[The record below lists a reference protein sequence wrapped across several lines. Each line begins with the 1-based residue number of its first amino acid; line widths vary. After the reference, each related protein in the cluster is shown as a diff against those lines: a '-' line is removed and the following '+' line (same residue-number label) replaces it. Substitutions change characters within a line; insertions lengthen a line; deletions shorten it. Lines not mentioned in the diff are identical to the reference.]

1 VRSQSQRGE
10 VVVLRGR
17 VDRLEKE
24 AEIARRLAAF
34 EDQGPDRSRIW
45 RFIEIESEH
54 FAITTLCLV
63 CRVSRSAYYEWIN
76 KGEGPS
82 EADLDEALLA
92 NKIYDVWVKSRR
104 RYGAP
109 RITASLCKGGDQV
122 NEKRV
127 ARLMGLLG
135 IAGICGRK
143 KIKTTRRDP
152 SHPLAADLVE
162 RDFSADAPDEL
173 WLTDITYIATDEGW
187 LYLCSILDVFSRRLL
202 GWSMADHLR
211 TELCTDALDAAAMVR
226 GRHRFLG
233 TVLHSDHGCQY
244 TSEDFNQRCAAMGIV
259 QSMGTVG
266 DSYDNSMMESAWSS
280 LKREL
285 VYETRFSTKDEA
297 RRAVFEWLIWYNVE
311 RLHSS
316 IDYMSP
322 MEFEESWDNQ
332 EAA

>member
-1 VRSQSQRGE
+1 VSSRAE
-10 VVVLRGR
+10 VVTLRR
-17 VDRLEKE
+17 QVRRLEHE

-34 EDQGPDRSRIW
+34 DDGGPGKERIY
-45 RFIEIESEH
+45 RFIAAESQN
-54 FAITTLCLV
+54 FAVRALCRV
-63 CRVSRSAYYEWIN
+63 CRVSSSAYYAWMQRTA
-76 KGEGPS
+76 GPS
-82 EADLDEALLA
+82 EGDLDEAYLA
-92 NKIYDVWVKSRR
+92 NAIYDIWAKSRR

-109 RITASLCKGGDQV
+109 RVTAALWKGGTPT

-127 ARLMGLLG
+127 ARLMAEMG

-143 KIKTTRRDP
+143 KVKTTRRDP
-152 SHPLAADLVE
+152 SHELAADLVE

-173 WLTDITYIATDEGW
+173 WLTDVTYIATDEGW

-202 GWSMADHLR
+202 GWSLADHLR
-211 TELCTDALDAAAMVR
+211 TELCTDALSAAAMVR
-226 GRHRFLG
+226 GRHRFVG

-244 TSEDFNQRCAAMGIV
+244 TSEDFKERCRALGIV
-259 QSMGTVG
+259 QSMGSVG

-285 VYETRFSTKDEA
+285 VYEMHFATREEA
-297 RRAVFEWLIWYNVE
+297 RRAVFEWLIWYNGE

-322 MEFEESWDNQ
+322 IEFEESWDNQ

>member
-1 VRSQSQRGE
+1 VRTE
-10 VVVLRGR
+10 VVQLRWR
-17 VDRLEKE
+17 VRQLENE
-24 AEIARRLAAF
+24 SEITRRLAAF
-34 EDQGPDRSRIW
+34 EDQGPDRTRIW
-45 RFIEIESEH
+45 RFIERESEN
-54 FAITTLCLV
+54 FAVTVLCRV
-63 CRVSRSAYYEWIN
+63 CRVSRSAYYEWV
-76 KGEGPS
+76 KRDEGPS
-82 EADLDEALLA
+82 EADVCDAVLA
-92 NKIYDVWVKSRR
+92 NKIYDIWAKSRR

-109 RITASLCKGGDQV
+109 RITAALWKGGDQV

-127 ARLMGLLG
+127 ARLMGVVG

-162 RDFSADAPDEL
+162 RDFSAEGPDEL
-173 WLTDITYIATDEGW
+173 WLTDLTYIATDEGW

-202 GWSMADHLR
+202 GWSMADHMR
-211 TELCTDALDAAAMVR
+211 TELCLDALDAAAMVR
-226 GRHRFLG
+226 GRHSFVG

-244 TSEDFNQRCAAMGIV
+244 TSEDFNKHCTAMGIV

-285 VYETRFSTKDEA
+285 VYETHFSTKDEA
-297 RRAVFEWLIWYNVE
+297 RRAVFEWLIWYNSE

>member
-1 VRSQSQRGE
+1 VRTTE
-10 VVVLRGR
+10 VVRLRRR
-17 VDRLEKE
+17 VRHLEDE
-24 AEIARRLAAF
+24 SEIARRLAAF
-34 EDQGPDRSRIW
+34 DDQGPGRARIW
-45 RFIEIESEH
+45 RFIEKESEH
-54 FAITTLCLV
+54 FAITVLCRV
-63 CRVSRSAYYEWIN
+63 CRVSRSTYYDWVA

-82 EADLDEALLA
+82 EADVFEAHLA
-92 NKIYDVWVKSRR
+92 NRIYDIWVKSHR

-109 RITASLCKGGDQV
+109 RVTVALRKGGDHV

-127 ARLMGLLG
+127 ARLMAVLG

-173 WLTDITYIATDEGW
+173 WLTDVTYIATDEGW

-211 TELCTDALDAAAMVR
+211 TELCLDTLDAAAMVR
-226 GRHRFLG
+226 GRHRFVG

-244 TSEDFNQRCAAMGIV
+244 TSAEFNQRCTAMGIV

-266 DSYDNSMMESAWSS
+266 DSYDNCMMESAWSS

-285 VYETRFSTKDEA
+285 VYETHFSTKDEA
-297 RRAVFEWLIWYNVE
+297 RRAVFEWLIWYNSE

>member
-1 VRSQSQRGE
+1 
-10 VVVLRGR
+10 
-17 VDRLEKE
+17 
-24 AEIARRLAAF
+24 
-34 EDQGPDRSRIW
+34 
-45 RFIEIESEH
+45 
-54 FAITTLCLV
+54 
-63 CRVSRSAYYEWIN
+63 
-76 KGEGPS
+76 
-82 EADLDEALLA
+82 
-92 NKIYDVWVKSRR
+92 
-104 RYGAP
+104 
-109 RITASLCKGGDQV
+109 
-122 NEKRV
+122 
-127 ARLMGLLG
+127 MGLLG

-202 GWSMADHLR
+202 GWSLADHMR

-226 GRHRFLG
+226 GRGRFAG

-244 TSEDFNQRCAAMGIV
+244 TSDDFKTRCQALGIV
-259 QSMGTVG
+259 QSMGSVG
-266 DSYDNSMMESAWSS
+266 DSYDNCMMESAWSS

-285 VYETRFSTKDEA
+285 VYETHFTTREEA
-297 RRAVFEWLIWYNVE
+297 RQAVFEWLIWYNSE

-316 IDYMSP
+316 IGYMSP
-322 MEFEESWDNQ
+322 VEFEESWDNR

>member
-1 VRSQSQRGE
+1 VRSQTQRGE
-10 VVVLRGR
+10 VVVLRRR

-24 AEIARRLAAF
+24 AEITRRLAAF

-45 RFIEIESEH
+45 RFIEKESAH
-54 FAITTLCLV
+54 FAITTLCRV
-63 CRVSRSAYYEWIN
+63 CAPPTQADVF
-76 KGEGPS
+76 
-82 EADLDEALLA
+82 EAILA

-109 RITASLCKGGDQV
+109 RITAALCKGGDQV

-173 WLTDITYIATDEGW
+173 WLTDVTYIATDEGW

-202 GWSMADHLR
+202 GWSMADHMR
-211 TELCTDALDAAAMVR
+211 TELCLDALDAAAMVR
-226 GRHRFLG
+226 GRHSFVG

-244 TSEDFNQRCAAMGIV
+244 TSDDFNKHCTALGIV

-266 DSYDNSMMESAWSS
+266 DSYDNCMMESAWSS

-285 VYETRFSTKDEA
+285 VYETHFATKDEA
-297 RRAVFEWLIWYNVE
+297 RRAVFEWLIWYNNE

>member
-10 VVVLRGR
+10 VVVLRRR
-17 VDRLEKE
+17 VGQLEKE
-24 AEIARRLAAF
+24 AEIARRLVAF

-45 RFIEIESEH
+45 RFIEKESAH
-54 FAITTLCLV
+54 FAITTLCRA
-63 CRVSRSAYYEWIN
+63 CRVSRSAYYEWID

-82 EADLDEALLA
+82 EADVDEAILA
-92 NKIYDVWVKSRR
+92 NQIYDTWAKSRR

-109 RITASLCKGGDQV
+109 RITAALRKGGDQV
-122 NEKRV
+122 NDKRV

-135 IAGICGRK
+135 IAGICGGK

-162 RDFSADAPDEL
+162 RDFSAEGPDEL
-173 WLTDITYIATDEGW
+173 WLTGITYIATDEGW

-211 TELCTDALDAAAMVR
+211 TELCLDALDGAAMVR
-226 GRHRFLG
+226 GRHRFVG

-244 TSEDFNQRCAAMGIV
+244 TSDDFKARCKALGIV
-259 QSMGTVG
+259 QSMGATGSCRQFHDGERVVIT
-266 DSYDNSMMESAWSS
+266 
-280 LKREL
+280 LREL
-285 VYETRFSTKDEA
+285 VYETHFSTKDEA
-297 RRAVFEWLIWYNVE
+297 RMAVFEWLDWYNNE

-322 MEFEESWDNQ
+322 MESEESRDNQ

>member
-1 VRSQSQRGE
+1 MRSQSQRGE
-10 VVVLRGR
+10 AVQLRRR
-17 VDRLEKE
+17 VRQLENE
-24 AEIARRLAAF
+24 SEIARRLAAF
-34 EDQGPDRSRIW
+34 DDQGPGRGRIW
-45 RFIEIESEH
+45 RFIENESEN
-54 FAITTLCLV
+54 FPVTVLCRV
-63 CRVSRSAYYEWIN
+63 CRVSRSTYYEWV
-76 KGEGPS
+76 KRKEGPS
-82 EADLDEALLA
+82 EAELDEAILA
-92 NKIYDVWVKSRR
+92 NKIYDIWAKSRR

-109 RITASLCKGGDQV
+109 RITAALRKGGDQV

-127 ARLMGLLG
+127 ARLMGVVG

-152 SHPLAADLVE
+152 SHQPAADLVE
-162 RDFSADAPDEL
+162 RDFSAERPDEL

-202 GWSMADHLR
+202 GWSMADHMR
-211 TELCTDALDAAAMVR
+211 TELCLDALDAAAMVR
-226 GRHRFLG
+226 GRHSFDG
-233 TVLHSDHGCQY
+233 TVLHSDHGCQF
-244 TSEDFNQRCAAMGIV
+244 TSDDFNKYCTELGIV

-285 VYETRFSTKDEA
+285 VYETHFCTKNEA
-297 RRAVFEWLIWYNVE
+297 RRAVFEWLVWYNSE

>member
-1 VRSQSQRGE
+1 MRSQTLRGE
-10 VVVLRGR
+10 VVVLRRR

-34 EDQGPDRSRIW
+34 EDQGRPDRSRIW
-45 RFIEIESEH
+45 RFIEKESEH
-54 FAITTLCLV
+54 FAITTLCRV
-63 CRVSRSAYYEWIN
+63 CRVSRSAYYDWLDRDQ
-76 KGEGPS
+76 GPS
-82 EADLDEALLA
+82 EADLEEAVLA
-92 NKIYDVWVKSRR
+92 NRIYDIWVKSHR

-109 RITASLCKGGDQV
+109 RITASLWKGGDRV

-127 ARLMGLLG
+127 ARLMGMLG

-152 SHPLAADLVE
+152 SHPLAADLVK

-173 WLTDITYIATDEGW
+173 WLTDVTYIASDEGW

-233 TVLHSDHGCQY
+233 TVLHSDHGCHTVPNS
-244 TSEDFNQRCAAMGIV
+244 TSVVRPWTSSSRWAL
-259 QSMGTVG
+259 
-266 DSYDNSMMESAWSS
+266 SAIAYLPAITTGWN
-280 LKREL
+280 RNG
-285 VYETRFSTKDEA
+285 A
-297 RRAVFEWLIWYNVE
+297 
-311 RLHSS
+311 
-316 IDYMSP
+316 
-322 MEFEESWDNQ
+322 
-332 EAA
+332 